1 MEWKGVTQNESHK
14 VFYWG
19 ETLEFFVDPKEITLY
34 LETTTTFHL
43 SAMQMIDILI
53 DL

>member
-1 MEWKGVTQNESHK
+1 MSHIK
-14 VFYWG
+14 FSTGEG
-19 ETLEFFVDPKEITLY
+19 ETLEFFVDLKEIILY